1 MNNPTPDEEWAK
13 KLNLNFDPEKA
24 QTPPPIPETASGDS
38 ETPNPPPSRPAP
50 QDSRQDNPYTPRPN
64 PASTPD
70 QNAETMPQ
78 TYLLWAVLALVL
90 CCLPAAIVAII
101 YSAQVSSKF
110 YARDYEGARR
120 CSERA
125 QIWIIVSIVLGVVT
139 MALYFPLML
148 LSPS

>member
-1 MNNPTPDEEWAK
+1 K
-13 KLNLNFDPEKA
+13 KLNLDFDPEKA
-24 QTPPPIPETASGDS
+24 QTPPPLPTPAPEAPMTPQDPPCHPDPREPRQEGSGTP
-38 ETPNPPPSRPAP
+38 TPNPAYPPA
-50 QDSRQDNPYTPRPN
+50 DNG
-64 PASTPD
+64 
-70 QNAETMPQ
+70 ETMPQ
-78 TYLLWAVLALVL
+78 TYLLWAVLALVC

-125 QIWIIVSIVLGVVT
+125 QIWIIVSIVLGIIT